1 MRFSPSVIL
10 GFLLAGALPLAAA
23 ESSSRVSLANDHVR
37 LVWLQEADGW
47 RLREVAARGPSG
59 WLPAGTPSGLH
70 TVVHID
76 RRAAEKLVEVQK
88 EGSAW
93 PFYPGELTREA
104 GGAVLLRQVL
114 PNGTLTSVW
123 SLDPA
128 FPSDVRV
135 QLRWVAAKGGS
146 VSLATPTL
154 AIVEPDQLAWG
165 MVPGNWYGTALER
178 NPELSPTYSQGIPD
192 RPVLA
197 SERNTMTLCPLLSN
211 RAGVTLA
218 VIPEPGSSMDPWESD
233 QNTRS
238 KVRLGLSTMDRY
250 HQLTPVVYSPVL
262 GGTGSKLEP
271 GQTVSLDFRYTLQ
284 VAPWYQVFR
293 HAVMD
298 VYRFPELLALQSSRE
313 PLARRVERLHA
324 MLRDEKRA
332 GWKKV
337 QVRGVEVAA
346 NGTKTSDVGAMWM
359 MARTS
364 GDPILASRLPLL
376 RNYKLAQQEMRPGFF
391 QHAATG
397 EYPFGDGFAAERG
410 NWIEPLFT
418 TYYTMLDLGNVLLFD
433 PQDAEV
439 RERLR
444 LAAEKLRQWQRP
456 DGSWTVAYDS
466 VSHREAFPH
475 LRDLRSTWYGLLVAW
490 RALGDERYLTAAR
503 RGADWYLANAVA
515 KGHFLGACGDALN
528 VWDFTTV
535 FGAQALLDLYAATK
549 DPRYREAA
557 IAVAQIYA
565 TSIFT
570 QPRPTTQEKT
580 VAGVKRFDWEISQ
593 VGLSVEH
600 IRGSAGGGPIT
611 LSSHAGLFVR
621 IHELTRDA
629 LFLDMA
635 RAAARGRHHFTDETT
650 GMATYYWHTIE
661 KVPAMSTMFP
671 WHAEWQVGW
680 ITDYLVSEA
689 RLRSAGRIEFP
700 GGYPT
705 PKVGSHIT
713 YGFAPGKIYG
723 RDAALWMGTDAV
735 SGENPNVEY
744 LCATDPTRRTIF
756 LIALNQ
762 SPHAQ
767 SAQLRLDPKPITG
780 ASLDGAARWE
790 ALAGKVKST
799 SGRGGEFA
807 FDLAPWGLGVVAVA
821 VE

>member
-1 MRFSPSVIL
+1 MRLKLLVVLASFLAAGPS
-10 GFLLAGALPLAAA
+10 LAAA
-23 ESSSRVSLANDHVR
+23 ESSPRVQLANDQVR
-37 LVWLQEADGW
+37 LVWQREADGW
-47 RLREVAARGPSG
+47 HLREAAARGPAG
-59 WLPAGTPSGLH
+59 WVSVGTPSGRH

-88 EGSAW
+88 EGSAY
-93 PFYPGELTREA
+93 PFYPAELNRQA
-104 GGAVLLRQVL
+104 DGAVVL
-114 PNGTLTSVW
+114 QQTLPIGTLTTTW
-123 SLDPA
+123 RLDRR
-128 FPSDVRV
+128 FPTDVRV
-135 QLRWVAAKGGS
+135 QMNWVAAKKGS

-154 AIVEPDQLAWG
+154 AIFEPDELAWG

-197 SERNTMTLCPLLSN
+197 SERNTMTLCPLLTGKS
-211 RAGVTLA
+211 GVTLA
-218 VIPEPGSSMDPWESD
+218 VIPEPGSSMDPWETD
-233 QNTRS
+233 QNTRG

-250 HQLTPVVYSPVL
+250 QQLTPVVYSPVL

-271 GQTVSLDFRYTLQ
+271 GQSVSLHFRYTLQ
-284 VAPWYQVFR
+284 VAPWYPVFR

-313 PLARRVERLHA
+313 SLAVRVERLHA

-337 QVRGVEVAA
+337 LVRGVEVAA

-364 GDPILASRLPLL
+364 GDPILTSRLPLL

-397 EYPFGDGFAAERG
+397 EYPFEDSFAAERG

-433 PQDAEV
+433 PQDREV

-444 LAAEKLRQWQRP
+444 LAAEKLLQWQRA

-475 LRDLRSTWYGLLVAW
+475 LRDLRPTWFGLLVAW
-490 RALGDERYLTAAR
+490 RALGDERYLAAAR

-515 KGHFLGACGDALN
+515 KGHYLGACGDALN

-535 FGAQALLDLYAATK
+535 FGAQALLDLHAATQ
-549 DPRYREAA
+549 DGRYRAAA

-570 QPRPTTQEKT
+570 QPLPTAQEKT

-635 RAAARGRHHFTDETT
+635 RAAARGRHHFTDEAT

-661 KVPAMSTMFP
+661 RVPAMSTMFP

-680 ITDYLVSEA
+680 ITDYLVAEA
-689 RLRSAGRIEFP
+689 RLRSGGRIEFP

-713 YGFAPGKIYG
+713 YGFAPGKIFSREAG
-723 RDAALWMGTDAV
+723 LWMGTGAV
-735 SGENPNVEY
+735 TSDNPNVEY
-744 LCATDPTRRTIF
+744 LCATDASRRTVF
-756 LIALNQ
+756 LIVLNQ
-762 SPHAQ
+762 APHAQ
-767 SAQLRLDPKPITG
+767 SAKLRLDPTPIAG
-780 ASLDGAARWE
+780 AGRGGVSRWE
-790 ALAGKVKST
+790 ALAGNVKAAP
-799 SGRGGEFA
+799 GAAGEFT
-807 FDLAPWGLGVVAVA
+807 FDLAPWGLGVAAVT